1 MRLIMMAKN
10 APNEPA
16 MKHYYNILECANIE
30 YRELTY
36 ENYIYALIIAKDKV
50 NDNDAVVAIRRL
62 DDGGR
67 VIIQDDTIT
76 DIPLRDII
84 EESIQEGYICIDI
97 AIGYVGTVDLKAFNR
112 LADGNIC
119 KAIHELYEDFLNDSD
134 SQENPG
140 V

>member
-1 MRLIMMAKN
+1 MRLIMIAKN
-10 APNEPA
+10 VPYDPA
-16 MKHYYNILECANIE
+16 IKHYYNVLECANVE

-36 ENYIYALIIAKDKV
+36 ENYIYALIVAKDKV
-50 NDNDAVVAIRRL
+50 SDKDGIVAIRRL
-62 DDGGR
+62 DDEGR

-76 DIPLRDII
+76 DAPLRDII
-84 EESIQEGYICIDI
+84 EESIQEGYVCMDLT
-97 AIGYVGTVDLKAFNR
+97 IGYVGSIDLKALNR

-119 KAIHELYEDFLNDSD
+119 KAIHELYEDFLNNID